1 MSLLDSM
8 SEMFENSIY
17 DALMESDMDSELGFE
32 FALEAASDAKDIEL
46 STNDVKAILNDKNP
60 DNIAA
65 DFGPDDEDEDK
76 IAEDAEE
83 DIATME
89 AALLDLEAVL
99 ESGTPERDN
108 PNLDPDRHDP
118 KSYIYPS
125 KEGYYDTEAEDD
137 SAECYV
143 TESTDLDDED
153 SKPIPP
159 EEVEDYDADDDSS
172 ISIESML
179 DKLMG

>member
-8 SEMFENSIY
+8 GEMFENPIY
-17 DALMESDMDSELGFE
+17 DALMESDLDSELGFE
-32 FALEAASDAKDIEL
+32 FALEAASDVKDIEL
-46 STNDVKAILNDKNP
+46 SANDVKAILNDKNP

-83 DIATME
+83 DMATME
-89 AALLDLEAVL
+89 AALFALNEAL

-137 SAECYV
+137 SAEYFG
-143 TESTDLDDED
+143 TESTDLDNGD

-159 EEVEDYDADDDSS
+159 EEVDDYDAEDDSS

>member
-8 SEMFENSIY
+8 GEMFENPIY
-17 DALMESDMDSELGFE
+17 DALMESELDSELGFE
-32 FALEAASDAKDIEL
+32 FALEAASDIKDIEL
-46 STNDVKAILNDKNP
+46 SANDVKAILNDKNP

-83 DIATME
+83 DMATME
-89 AALLDLEAVL
+89 AALLALNDAL

-137 SAECYV
+137 SAESCA

-153 SKPIPP
+153 SKPISP
-159 EEVEDYDADDDSS
+159 EEVDEYNAEDDSS